1 MAALNN
7 LLIIMKKKVDSRI
20 QTSIHNA
27 FKTQQRNLFVIVGDR
42 ARYQVVNFH
51 YILAKQNL
59 RSKPAVLWCYKKEL
73 GFSSHQ
79 KKRMKEVKNMQTKGL
94 YDESVDDPFQLFI
107 ASTDIKYT
115 FYKDSH
121 RILGSTYALSYAG
134 FRCWCSRTSRRSR
147 PTSCAGPSRPWR
159 AGASS

>member
-1 MAALNN
+1 
-7 LLIIMKKKVDSRI
+7 MKKKVDSRI
-20 QTSIHNA
+20 QTCITNGFHTN
-27 FKTQQRNLFVIVGDR
+27 QRTIFVIVGDR

-51 YILAKQNL
+51 YFLAKQNL
-59 RSKPAVLWCYKKEL
+59 RSKPSVLWCYKKEL

-94 YDESVDDPFQLFI
+94 YDSDVDDPFQLFI

-121 RILGSTYALSYAG
+121 KVLGSTYTSTINFG
-134 FRCWCSRTSRRSR
+134 FRCLCSRTSKRF
-147 PTSCAGPSRPWR
+147 
-159 AGASS
+159 SSGSFP

>member
-1 MAALNN
+1 
-7 LLIIMKKKVDSRI
+7 MKKKVDSRI
-20 QTSIHNA
+20 QTSINNA
-27 FKTQQRNLFVIVGDR
+27 FKTHERSLFVIVGDR

-51 YILAKQNL
+51 YILAKQNI
-59 RSKPAVLWCYKKEL
+59 RAKPSVLWCYKKEL

-94 YDESVDDPFQLFI
+94 YDENVDDPFQLFV

-121 RILGSTYALSYAG
+121 KVLGSTYKLVW
-134 FRCWCSRTSRRSR
+134 FRFQMLVLQDF
-147 PTSCAGPSRPWR
+147 
-159 AGASS
+159 

>member
-1 MAALNN
+1 
-7 LLIIMKKKVDSRI
+7 MKKKVDSRI
-20 QTSIHNA
+20 QTCITNGFHTNQRSI
-27 FKTQQRNLFVIVGDR
+27 FVIVGDR

-59 RSKPAVLWCYKKEL
+59 RTKPAVLWCYKKEL

-94 YDESVDDPFQLFI
+94 YDSDVDDPFQLFI
-107 ASTDIKYT
+107 ASTDIKYS

-121 RILGSTYALSYAG
+121 KVLGST
-134 FRCWCSRTSRRSR
+134 
-147 PTSCAGPSRPWR
+147 
-159 AGASS
+159 